1 MSDSSSSLTVVIPC
15 YNEADNIPRVIP
27 EVLAFCREHG
37 WRLILVNDGSKDN
50 SAGLLAPYASESC
63 RILTHRSN
71 RGYGAALKSGL
82 AAVETEY
89 AVTIDS
95 DGQHDLKD
103 VGRLLELAV
112 AKNADMVVGCRP
124 VSDSSRY
131 RRCGKW
137 IIRTFAAFLI
147 GRKFRD
153 LNAGMKLYR
162 TDTVRDYLQLCPDGM
177 SFSDII
183 LLLIASDRHLV
194 LEESITI
201 HPRTAGHSTIGLHTA
216 KETLFEILNIAMLIH
231 PQLVFSRIGTVFLLA
246 GVAWGIRSYCY
257 TRNLSTGSGMLLV
270 TGCLIFMMGLLGEQ
284 VAQVRRMLAKQR

>member
-1 MSDSSSSLTVVIPC
+1 M
-15 YNEADNIPRVIP
+15 
-27 EVLAFCREHG
+27 
-37 WRLILVNDGSKDN
+37 
-50 SAGLLAPYASESC
+50 
-63 RILTHRSN
+63 
-71 RGYGAALKSGL
+71 
-82 AAVETEY
+82 ETEY

-153 LNAGMKLYR
+153 LNSGMKLYR